1 MDHGSA
7 ITKVGNVAA
16 AWMEMQSSC
25 VGSMHPTG
33 IAQEPE
39 LVMETIRNQGNAEL
53 TNTNHAGARTRQYES
68 RKTLATESSDSHRS
82 HNGAN
87 SDSSI
92 VLENV

>member
-7 ITKVGNVAA
+7 ITKVRNLAA

-25 VGSMHPTG
+25 GGSMLPTG

-68 RKTLATESSDSHRS
+68 HKTLTTESSDSHRS